1 MSLPPAP
8 SDPHRHVPDLPTL
21 DTDRLDVLRELC
33 IEAGPEVL
41 REMFGSWEDDTVRHL
56 DGIRQALAA
65 ADRQA
70 LKAAAHA
77 LKGSCANLGIVRLSE
92 LGRLLELEIEL
103 PAEAEVLLAEMQDE
117 FDCARAQIAEA
128 SA

>member
-1 MSLPPAP
+1 MCSGREAI
-8 SDPHRHVPDLPTL
+8 
-21 DTDRLDVLRELC
+21 RLEELRELC
-33 IEAGPEVL
+33 TEAGPEVL
-41 REMFGSWEDDTVRHL
+41 REMFSSWEDDTLRHL
-56 DGIRQALAA
+56 DGVRQALAA

-92 LGRLLELEIEL
+92 LGRLLEREIEL
-103 PAEAEVLLAEMQDE
+103 PAEGEALLAEMQAE